1 MNLQDSE
8 FEKKSGFAMFFFTRI
23 KVFWT
28 YFYHLFFNYCSL
40 FWNSFE
46 QRLIIIILLLLRLP
60 LIIIIII
67 TIIVITRKTP
77 GALTPPLFSP
87 LVSSTTGTSTLLSS
101 ISTQLP
107 PRNLLRRLHHQTQ
120 PRVCP
125 LIGERV
131 HTCVLGLVAQLIER
145 R

>member
-1 MNLQDSE
+1 MCNLHWCYTFRTGVTLFALVLQLNCTALSQSE
-8 FEKKSGFAMFFFTRI
+8 SSNFLM
-23 KVFWT
+23 
-28 YFYHLFFNYCSL
+28 Y
-40 FWNSFE
+40 
-46 QRLIIIILLLLRLP
+46 IIIIVII
-60 LIIIIII
+60 IIIIII
-67 TIIVITRKTP
+67 TRKAP

-87 LVSSTTGTSTLLSS
+87 LVSSTTGTLTLLSS

-107 PRNLLRRLHHQTQ
+107 PRNFLRRLHHQTQ

-125 LIGERV
+125 LIGQRV